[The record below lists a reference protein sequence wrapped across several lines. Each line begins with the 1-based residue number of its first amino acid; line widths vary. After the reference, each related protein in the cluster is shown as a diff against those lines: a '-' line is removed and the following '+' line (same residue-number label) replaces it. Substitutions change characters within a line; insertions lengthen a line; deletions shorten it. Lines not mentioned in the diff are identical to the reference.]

1 MSGYYYEGNGNFST
15 DEQRSQNKA
24 KSQTAGKK
32 SAQPQKKDSD
42 MAGWLFIAF
51 MFAVAWP
58 IGLILLISKLSE
70 NDSGSKKTAADS
82 SRLLL
87 SGRIPTARP
96 AC

>member
-58 IGLILLISKLSE
+58 IGLILPCDRSLKSE
-70 NDSGSKKTAADS
+70 VPCGSCLNW
-82 SRLLL
+82 R
-87 SGRIPTARP
+87 
-96 AC
+96 